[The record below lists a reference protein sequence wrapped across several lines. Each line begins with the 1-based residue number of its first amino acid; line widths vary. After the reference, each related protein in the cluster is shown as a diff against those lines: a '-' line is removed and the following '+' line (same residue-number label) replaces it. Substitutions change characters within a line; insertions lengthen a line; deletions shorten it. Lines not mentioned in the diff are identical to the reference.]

1 MSIVARFFI
10 VISKEGIL
18 NTKMKE
24 RNFMLRN
31 SYVIFIRVMKKK
43 VCKDRQQPVQ
53 EGPGIHNENI
63 IFYVV
68 GNGEVLLD
76 F

>member
-43 VCKDRQQPVQ
+43 KCAKIGSSQFKKDLESIMRILYFMLWAM
-53 EGPGIHNENI
+53 GRCC
-63 IFYVV
+63 
-68 GNGEVLLD
+68 
-76 F
+76 